1 MKAGD
6 NEGDDP
12 KPPLLLL
19 LLRSVGALLSLRWL

>member
-19 LLRSVGALLSLRWL
+19 LRSVGALLSLRWL